1 MPRFNPYFTKN
12 KPKDFVIICDAVILE
27 VLEVAKEY
35 PGQSKLK
42 SVFTCKSFTGIP
54 RMCVYWG
61 NKINIEVGDRLNM
74 EGHYKNNVFL
84 ASSVLI
90 KKREVS

>member
-27 VLEVAKEY
+27 VLELSKEY

-42 SVFTCKSFTGIP
+42 SVFTCESFTGTP

-61 NKINIEVGDRLNM
+61 DKVNFEIGDRLNM
-74 EGHYKNNVFL
+74 KGYYKNNVFL
-84 ASSVLI
+84 ASSVQI
-90 KKREVS
+90 KKKGTS